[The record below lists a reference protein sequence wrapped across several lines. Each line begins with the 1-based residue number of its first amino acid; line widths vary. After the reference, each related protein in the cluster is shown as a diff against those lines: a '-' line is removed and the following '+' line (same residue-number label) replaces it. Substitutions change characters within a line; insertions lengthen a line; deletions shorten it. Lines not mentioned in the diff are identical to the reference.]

1 MKNIDNI
8 KERNLTASTAKLI
21 SQLGNFFFP
30 IGEIKSASQA
40 GIWAFNKYSD
50 NLQVAKNIGN
60 DILADVTIFHRTLPP

>member
-1 MKNIDNI
+1 MWKNPYDIYLI
-8 KERNLTASTAKLI
+8 RNFVLYLLNRLISI

-40 GIWAFNKYSD
+40 GIRAFNKYSD

-60 DILADVTIFHRTLPP
+60 DILADVTIFH